1 MASAPA
7 PSGETCSMED
17 HLTCSICMD
26 TFQDPVTTACGHS
39 FCKECLCLS
48 YECTDRVCPMCK
60 RPLKRVPGVNI
71 VLRDIVQ
78 QRKVEKMKE
87 EDEDIYTDRN
97 AVMANDLYTEEKRK
111 DMDDWAR
118 HYVRFLEEDLGFV
131 PSEDKQE
138 KKRSSLRST
147 MSKPACQQQQ
157 DFSTLPRIADSKA
170 MKENFQVTAATIKAE
185 PKSPVVIPPWFY
197 PGATNPQSLYQLP
210 DFSTGVQAV
219 SSYYQ
224 PQVNGLTRE
233 YPPTPPSA
241 TATQPKK
248 KDGHDKVR
256 ELARMFS
263 ATTTKETAGQ
273 PQKKQPLSQAKL
285 LAPQFSATT
294 AQRVAVQP
302 KEKKVSDSSGAITN
316 MNPAAAETTSEEVP
330 TSSCETAELP
340 DFSAGLKTPDTI
352 NMSLQVCHCGW
363 SKVTS
368 YHGLRT
374 HQGKMGCTPKGMHIP
389 ESKGL
394 SFLPPVTFMSP
405 QIKDPV
411 LDILNIPWKY
421 DLKVKEI
428 MSIPEKQPHVWR
440 NPDQKDSTPLS
451 STPAKEEILN
461 MSDLSLQEMTGC
473 PPRIPEDKGW
483 RNGSFAQLTFIT
495 PPDTPEETAV
505 DIFST
510 KSVVENQQQT
520 VQMGG
525 SSDKT
530 HQRLDAQ
537 ALQTFSSQMCPA
549 AADVTVKEMNQPF
562 FGTPQ
567 RSHPT
572 TAKLDKARRVLDFS
586 TGAQQ
591 VQQTC
596 DSLFQRHDGTQIQFN
611 PVYHAR
617 QDRKRAELQ
626 HKVKIR
632 ENQVAQVRSSVKG
645 CKVSL
650 DAEWLEINS
659 AFSEVIKVVEDARQ
673 KALQPLEERREKI
686 KREEQALVQKLE
698 KEIDKLKKSIEE
710 VDKNPDL
717 QISPDKPGHWKNVSV
732 DTSFSFGTLRTT
744 TSAMMEEIRQ
754 KLETLCSVAP
764 PVSLSLKQK
773 PQKVGVFVDYEEGL
787 VSFYDVTAQSHIY
800 SFTGCSFGDGWDMS
814 YSAPCQ
820 SRSDFSQFRQFVRRH
835 ILQES
840 FNRNS
845 NEAWGSYLDRQ
856 NLCGRTWV
864 QSFTEAPKTE
874 VIQICSS
881 RGRRLGKRKVAYV
894 FNINHTNLRGG
905 KVDAESLLPVWNQ
918 LIAESYVLI
927 VKIVQDLGCK
937 LERET

>member
-1 MASAPA
+1 M
-7 PSGETCSMED
+7 
-17 HLTCSICMD
+17 I
-26 TFQDPVTTACGHS
+26 
-39 FCKECLCLS
+39 
-48 YECTDRVCPMCK
+48 
-60 RPLKRVPGVNI
+60 
-71 VLRDIVQ
+71 
-78 QRKVEKMKE
+78 
-87 EDEDIYTDRN
+87 
-97 AVMANDLYTEEKRK
+97 
-111 DMDDWAR
+111 
-118 HYVRFLEEDLGFV
+118 
-131 PSEDKQE
+131 
-138 KKRSSLRST
+138 
-147 MSKPACQQQQ
+147 
-157 DFSTLPRIADSKA
+157 
-170 MKENFQVTAATIKAE
+170 
-185 PKSPVVIPPWFY
+185 
-197 PGATNPQSLYQLP
+197 
-210 DFSTGVQAV
+210 
-219 SSYYQ
+219 
-224 PQVNGLTRE
+224 
-233 YPPTPPSA
+233 
-241 TATQPKK
+241 
-248 KDGHDKVR
+248 
-256 ELARMFS
+256 
-263 ATTTKETAGQ
+263 
-273 PQKKQPLSQAKL
+273 
-285 LAPQFSATT
+285 
-294 AQRVAVQP
+294 
-302 KEKKVSDSSGAITN
+302 
-316 MNPAAAETTSEEVP
+316 
-330 TSSCETAELP
+330 
-340 DFSAGLKTPDTI
+340 TPDTI

-611 PVYHAR
+611 PVYHIQQVVVGLPPNTAQETTVSLNENELEKERERERQRELEKERERERQRELEKERERQRQRELEIERERQRQRELEKERERQRHRELEIERERQRQKELEAQKQLKAR

-754 KLETLCSVAP
+754 KLETLCSVELMRIPTFAVDVKLDSTTAHQCLVLSDDGKKVRDGGKTHGVPDTPKRFNLYGSILGLNSLTSGRSYWEVEVSNKTGWDLGVARGDANRKGKLSLNPHNGYWVTVHYEGKRYAALSAP

-800 SFTGCSFGDGWDMS
+800 SFTGCSFGGEIFPYFS
-814 YSAPCQ
+814 PHLNQNGKNSEPLIISA
-820 SRSDFSQFRQFVRRH
+820 V
-835 ILQES
+835 
-840 FNRNS
+840 
-845 NEAWGSYLDRQ
+845 
-856 NLCGRTWV
+856 
-864 QSFTEAPKTE
+864 
-874 VIQICSS
+874 
-881 RGRRLGKRKVAYV
+881 
-894 FNINHTNLRGG
+894 
-905 KVDAESLLPVWNQ
+905 
-918 LIAESYVLI
+918 
-927 VKIVQDLGCK
+927 
-937 LERET
+937 ETQWCL